1 MPPREAG
8 TTSPSPV
15 QQSTSVSWAMA
26 TSSSR
31 GSPPPS
37 ASSSA
42 SAVLRAAAALTPKPC
57 DTGKGV
63 SLRILISSDREPVSF
78 STTRCVT
85 SAFWRRSF
93 TMMSREER
101 LASRTLA
108 TVRTPRVSDSPAP
121 RDPLARGSGS
131 SWTSKKAVAC
141 PGQNASPSD
150 TMQDGPPHPLR
161 RERLR
166 SLERLR
172 VTFAVEDRDG
182 GRVSLDLR
190 YIVGH
195 DEVQIRFL
203 RKRHGPGFELR
214 FADPGFGL
222 EPDEGLPCA
231 LAESVKQFGGGL

>member
-15 QQSTSVSWAMA
+15 AHSTSVSWAMA

-42 SAVLRAAAALTPKPC
+42 SAVLRAAA
-57 DTGKGV
+57 
-63 SLRILISSDREPVSF
+63 
-78 STTRCVT
+78 
-85 SAFWRRSF
+85 
-93 TMMSREER
+93 
-101 LASRTLA
+101 
-108 TVRTPRVSDSPAP
+108 
-121 RDPLARGSGS
+121 
-131 SWTSKKAVAC
+131 C
-141 PGQNASPSD
+141 PGQNASPAD

-161 RERLR
+161 GERLR

-190 YIVGH
+190 YVVGH

-203 RKRHGPGFELR
+203 RKRHRPGLELR
-214 FADPGFGL
+214 LADPGFGL

-231 LAESVKQFGGGL
+231 LAESPKQFGGGL

>member
-15 QQSTSVSWAMA
+15 AHSTSVSWAMA

-190 YIVGH
+190 YVVGD
-195 DEVQIRFL
+195 DEVKIRFL
-203 RKRHGPGFELR
+203 RMRDGPGLDLR
-214 FADPGFGL
+214 LADLSLCIDIVDGL
-222 EPDEGLPCA
+222 
-231 LAESVKQFGGGL
+231 K

>member
-15 QQSTSVSWAMA
+15 AHSTSVSWAMA

-108 TVRTPRVSDSPAP
+108 TVRTPRLSDSPAP
-121 RDPLARGSGS
+121 RDPLA
-131 SWTSKKAVAC
+131 
-141 PGQNASPSD
+141 
-150 TMQDGPPHPLR
+150 
-161 RERLR
+161 LR

-190 YIVGH
+190 YIVGD

-203 RKRHGPGFELR
+203 RKRHGPGLELR
-214 FADPGFGL
+214 LADPGFRL

-231 LAESVKQFGGGL
+231 LAESPKQFGGGL